1 MALIS
6 VVMPAYNA
14 EKYISVAIESV
25 INQTFSDWELII
37 VDDCSTDAT
46 YQIAYEYTLKENRIK
61 LYKLERNTGY
71 AYFPRKRAIEKSSSD
86 WIVNLDADDYISNTD
101 LEKLYNRVIEVQ
113 ADIVLHRLVRVDVD
127 GKVVCDDVCPAWS
140 FDLTQVLTGKEAC
153 MLTINS
159 WTING
164 NGLFRKSIF
173 EYIWS
178 KYKEEFVGMN
188 TDELLTRLLFLNARN
203 VAFCD
208 AEYYYRINPLSISNC
223 FSIKLF
229 HVLKTN
235 SQLKDII
242 VSCFGQ
248 NTNESKLM
256 ELQIWNGLI
265 YSSISYVYNINKIL
279 EDDRKKIEEDIYQS
293 WKRLNWSELRYS
305 LGVWKYLIFGTN
317 YKLFMFLIILRK
329 YARKIKHL

>member
-1 MALIS
+1 
-6 VVMPAYNA
+6 
-14 EKYISVAIESV
+14 
-25 INQTFSDWELII
+25 
-37 VDDCSTDAT
+37 
-46 YQIAYEYTLKENRIK
+46 
-61 LYKLERNTGY
+61 
-71 AYFPRKRAIEKSSSD
+71 
-86 WIVNLDADDYISNTD
+86 
-101 LEKLYNRVIEVQ
+101 
-113 ADIVLHRLVRVDVD
+113 
-127 GKVVCDDVCPAWS
+127 
-140 FDLTQVLTGKEAC
+140 
-153 MLTINS
+153 
-159 WTING
+159 
-164 NGLFRKSIF
+164 
-173 EYIWS
+173 
-178 KYKEEFVGMN
+178 MN

-317 YKLFMFLIILRK
+317 YKLFMSLIILRK